1 MSVASYVAL
10 RIAVQAVLVTV
21 PGIGSVYPYIRNI
34 GDDAVLRELGV
45 TNGGI
50 GPVNLC
56 MHMCEGYDQSYL
68 TDMEKVKRHR
78 WHIQVLYTVQDAVQS
93 ELAFQA
99 IMHGIG
105 DAFDRNY
112 GRRGA
117 GGRIPAGQLRNR
129 LHRGL
134 RPARPQDQGQCQ
146 GDRPS
151 HTWKV
156 RSPGFGACQVEVK
169 SL

>member
-105 DAFDRNY
+105 DAFDADPTI
-112 GRRGA
+112 G
-117 GGRIPAGQLRNR
+117 
-129 LHRGL
+129 
-134 RPARPQDQGQCQ
+134 
-146 GDRPS
+146 
-151 HTWKV
+151 
-156 RSPGFGACQVEVK
+156 GACEQIEELGAFQPNENPHAMFAGKFCHFGVVRMVLRER
-169 SL
+169 LDRF